1 MDTTS
6 KIDDGNNRTHGTA
19 YLDGVMHCRFPL
31 FATERSSERQPFT
44 HELEIKQV
52 KELRNLLAMDPAE
65 IPSVLHAIWA
75 LVVRC
80 YTGQNDVC
88 FDYKEMFDS
97 EKLVGMSIVRLV
109 LDESVSVA
117 QTIKQAR
124 LEYGRAP
131 QSSVLNVS
139 VKDLC
144 STILSISRSSD
155 AAGEYLDTPS
165 SREVN
170 GTGLEQV
177 SKFVA

>member
-6 KIDDGNNRTHGTA
+6 KINEGSNLTHQNA
-19 YLDGVMHCRFPL
+19 YLDGALPCRFPL
-31 FATERSSERQPFT
+31 FGTERRSEKQPFT
-44 HELEIKQV
+44 HELEIKQA

-65 IPSVLHAIWA
+65 TPYLLHAIWA

-88 FDYKEMFDS
+88 FAYKDMFDS
-97 EKLVGMSIVRLV
+97 EELVGLSIVRLA

-124 LEYGRAP
+124 LDYRKAL

-139 VKDLC
+139 VGDLC
-144 STILSISRSSD
+144 STILSLSRSSD
-155 AAGEYLDTPS
+155 AAVEYLAMPS
-165 SREVN
+165 SREVS

-177 SKFVA
+177 S